1 MNKNLIRVRKVLFY
15 LIIICYC
22 VIVNLYFRMFRLLLD
37 KTDRNRDFTFLIQ
50 KLVVPLSVSVLAGRL
65 TDSIDS
71 MDNGLMIVIDKKFI
85 KWWKF
90 PDFEVCLTWP
100 SLLSILV
107 HHLSSVYR
115 GMIFVDMDCS
125 ALSRLTGH
133 ILSLILACICPYV
146 FLSSFSW
153 TKNDF

>member
-22 VIVNLYFRMFRLLLD
+22 VIDNLYFRMFRLLLD

-85 KWWKF
+85 K
-90 PDFEVCLTWP
+90 
-100 SLLSILV
+100 
-107 HHLSSVYR
+107 
-115 GMIFVDMDCS
+115 
-125 ALSRLTGH
+125 
-133 ILSLILACICPYV
+133 
-146 FLSSFSW
+146 
-153 TKNDF
+153 